1 MTSSESKSPAPN
13 VVVIA
18 DIRSNAQGIVN
29 RILSPAGIHAW
40 PDGEDA
46 PPPDVLVVDVSQ
58 LRGDPL
64 AGLRARRAKG
74 DEAPAIVLAA
84 HFPAARLRD
93 LFRTGVADVLL
104 KPYKGVELCRAIFE
118 LREARA
124 TEVST
129 QMLARRLQSTR
140 EQARQRTE
148 EIRWLSEIGRVVASL
163 DDLDEIL
170 RRLVEAAAFLTDA
183 EEANIYLAEP
193 DTDEVVLR
201 ASKQVGERHGT
212 LQRLR
217 TTDTLAGEVYRTG
230 QPLLRK
236 PQWEGGAVKVQT
248 GFLVQSLIKVP
259 IRVDKEVVGVLGVYN
274 RLAPRAFS
282 DHHMGV
288 LMALADWAGVALEHA
303 EQAAPPAPAPPA
315 PPKGLGGAAQSQVEA
330 HEVSAVPAGLLKG
343 LQSAQQL
350 VRRLSKGPAGDNFD
364 QEQRRVLSTLSKLI
378 TELEHMPLT
387 VIDDEQAQGL
397 VNLSEISRKVA
408 EELQMAAS
416 QRGLQLVVEPGQGL
430 PLVNIDHDQ
439 SQRVVQAL
447 TAAAIRR
454 TRRGRVVLEVHGFQ
468 VTSGRGDAFP
478 LPDRPTLKDGLW
490 LAVRVADTSGGLS
503 PDTVRAFEELVPDPG
518 AGRLGPGLSMGEIRM
533 IAESMGGHL
542 WHEHTPAST
551 AIVFAIP
558 AQ

>member
-18 DIRSNAQGIVN
+18 DIRSNAQGIIN
-29 RILSPAGIHAW
+29 RILTPAGIHAW
-40 PDGEDA
+40 PDGDEA

-64 AGLRARRAKG
+64 AGLRARRAQG

-104 KPYKGVELCRAIFE
+104 KPYKGVELCRSIFE

-236 PQWEGGAVKVQT
+236 PQWEGGQVKVQT

-259 IRVDKEVVGVLGVYN
+259 IRVGKQVVGVLGVYN
-274 RLAPRAFS
+274 RMAPRAFNE
-282 DHHMGV
+282 HHLGV

-303 EQAAPPAPAPPA
+303 ARPSPPAAEEPP
-315 PPKGLGGAAQSQVEA
+315 PPSPPHLRE
-330 HEVSAVPAGLLKG
+330 EVSAVPAGMLKG
-343 LQSAQQL
+343 LKSARQL
-350 VRRLSKGPAGDNFD
+350 VHRLANDPAGGNLT
-364 QEQRRVLSTLSKLI
+364 QEQRQLLAALSKLI
-378 TELEHMPLT
+378 SDLERMPLT
-387 VIDDEQAQGL
+387 VLDDQRAKGL
-397 VNLSEISRKVA
+397 VNLSQIGRKVA
-408 EELQMAAS
+408 EELRMAAS

-430 PLVNIDHDQ
+430 PLVNIDQDQ
-439 SQRVVQAL
+439 TQRVVQAL

-454 TRRGRVVLEVHGFQ
+454 TRRGRVVLEVHSFQ
-468 VTSGRGDAFP
+468 VNAGRSDAFP
-478 LPDRPTLKDGLW
+478 LPDRPNLKDGLW
-490 LAVRVADTSGGLS
+490 LAIRVADTSGGLS
-503 PDTVRAFEELVPDPG
+503 PDTVRAFEQPVPDPG

-533 IAESMGGHL
+533 IVESMGGHL
-542 WHEHTPAST
+542 WHEQTPAST

>member
-1 MTSSESKSPAPN
+1 MTSSESTSAAPN

-18 DIRSNAQGIVN
+18 DIRSNAQGIID

-40 PDGEDA
+40 QDGEDA

-104 KPYKGVELCRAIFE
+104 KPYKGVDLCRAIFE

-217 TTDTLAGEVYRTG
+217 TTDTLAGQVYRTG

-236 PQWEGGAVKVQT
+236 PQWEGGPVKVQT

-259 IRVDKEVVGVLGVYN
+259 IRVGKDVVGVLGVYN
-274 RLAPRAFS
+274 RMAPRSFNE
-282 DHHMGV
+282 HHLGV

-303 EQAAPPAPAPPA
+303 AQPSAPATA
-315 PPKGLGGAAQSQVEA
+315 KAAAASAAETPEKRD
-330 HEVSAVPAGLLKG
+330 EVSAVPAGMLKG
-343 LQSAQQL
+343 LKSARQL
-350 VRRLSKGPAGDNFD
+350 VHRLANDPAGGNLTK
-364 QEQRRVLSTLSKLI
+364 EQRQLLAALSRVIS
-378 TELEHMPLT
+378 ELERMPLT
-387 VIDDEQAQGL
+387 VIDDQHAKGL
-397 VNLSEISRKVA
+397 VNLSQISRKVA
-408 EELQMAAS
+408 EELQLAAS

-430 PLVNIDHDQ
+430 PLVNIDQDQ
-439 SQRVVQAL
+439 TQRVVQAL

-454 TRRGRVVLEVHGFQ
+454 TRRGRVVLGVHTFQ
-468 VTSGRGDAFP
+468 VTAGRSDTFP
-478 LPDRPTLKDGLW
+478 LPDRSILKDGLW
-490 LAVRVADTSGGLS
+490 LAIRVADTSGGLS
-503 PDTVRAFEELVPDPG
+503 PDTVRAFEEPVPDPG

-533 IAESMGGHL
+533 IVESMGGHL
-542 WHEHTPAST
+542 WHEQTPAST

-558 AQ
+558 SQ

>member
-1 MTSSESKSPAPN
+1 MTSSESTSAAPN

-18 DIRSNAQGIVN
+18 DIRSNAQGIID

-40 PDGEDA
+40 QDGEDA

-104 KPYKGVELCRAIFE
+104 KPYKGVDLCRAIFE

-217 TTDTLAGEVYRTG
+217 TTDTLAGQVYRTG

-236 PQWEGGAVKVQT
+236 PQWEGGPVKVQT

-259 IRVDKEVVGVLGVYN
+259 IRVGKDVVGVLGVYN
-274 RLAPRAFS
+274 RMAPRSFNE
-282 DHHMGV
+282 HHLGV

-303 EQAAPPAPAPPA
+303 AQPSAPATA
-315 PPKGLGGAAQSQVEA
+315 KAAAASAAETPEKRD
-330 HEVSAVPAGLLKG
+330 EVSAVPAGMLKG
-343 LQSAQQL
+343 LKSARQL
-350 VRRLSKGPAGDNFD
+350 VHRLANDPAGGNLTK
-364 QEQRRVLSTLSKLI
+364 EQRQLLAALSRVIS
-378 TELEHMPLT
+378 ELERMPLT
-387 VIDDEQAQGL
+387 VIDDQHAKGL
-397 VNLSEISRKVA
+397 VNLSQISRKVA
-408 EELQMAAS
+408 EELQLAAS

-430 PLVNIDHDQ
+430 PLVNIDQDQ
-439 SQRVVQAL
+439 TQRVVQAL

-454 TRRGRVVLEVHGFQ
+454 TRRGRVVLGVHSFQ
-468 VTSGRGDAFP
+468 VTAGRSDTFP
-478 LPDRPTLKDGLW
+478 LPDRSILKDGLW
-490 LAVRVADTSGGLS
+490 LAIRVADTSGGLS
-503 PDTVRAFEELVPDPG
+503 PDTVRAFEEPVPDPG

-533 IAESMGGHL
+533 IVESMGGHL
-542 WHEHTPAST
+542 WHEQTPAST

-558 AQ
+558 SQ

>member
-1 MTSSESKSPAPN
+1 MTSSEGKSPAPN

-18 DIRSNAQGIVN
+18 DIRSNAQGIIN
-29 RILSPAGIHAW
+29 RILSPAGIQAW

-58 LRGDPL
+58 LRSDPL

-129 QMLARRLQSTR
+129 QILARRLQSTR

-217 TTDTLAGEVYRTG
+217 TTDTLAGEVYHTG

-236 PQWEGGAVKVQT
+236 PQWDGGPVKVQT

-259 IRVDKEVVGVLGVYN
+259 IRVGKDVVGVLGVYN
-274 RLAPRAFS
+274 RLAPRSFNE
-282 DHHMGV
+282 HHLGV

-303 EQAAPPAPAPPA
+303 ARPPAPAPTQPPPESPPDPA
-315 PPKGLGGAAQSQVEA
+315 EA
-330 HEVSAVPAGLLKG
+330 PEKRDRVSAVPAGMLKG
-343 LQSAQQL
+343 LKSARQL
-350 VRRLSKGPAGDNFD
+350 VHRLANDPAGGNLT
-364 QEQRRVLSTLSKLI
+364 QEQRQLLATLSKMI
-378 TELEHMPLT
+378 SDLERMPLT
-387 VIDDEQAQGL
+387 VIDDQRAKGL
-397 VNLSEISRKVA
+397 VNLSQVSRKVA

-416 QRGLQLVVEPGQGL
+416 QRGLQLAVEPGQGL
-430 PLVNIDHDQ
+430 PLVNIDQDQ
-439 SQRVVQAL
+439 TQRVVQAL

-454 TRRGRVVLEVHGFQ
+454 TRRGRVVLEVHSFQ
-468 VTSGRGDAFP
+468 VTAGRSDALP
-478 LPDRPTLKDGLW
+478 LPNRPILKDGLW
-490 LAVRVADTSGGLS
+490 LAIRVADTSGGLS
-503 PDTVRAFEELVPDPG
+503 PDTVRAFEERVPDPG

-533 IAESMGGHL
+533 IVESMGGHL
-542 WHEHTPAST
+542 WHEQTPAST

>member
-1 MTSSESKSPAPN
+1 
-13 VVVIA
+13 
-18 DIRSNAQGIVN
+18 
-29 RILSPAGIHAW
+29 
-40 PDGEDA
+40 
-46 PPPDVLVVDVSQ
+46 VDVSQ

-93 LFRTGVADVLL
+93 LFRTGVADILL
-104 KPYKGVELCRAIFE
+104 KPYKGVELCRAVFE

-124 TEVST
+124 TEVTT

-140 EQARQRTE
+140 EQARKRTE

-163 DDLDEIL
+163 DDLDEVL

-193 DTDEVVLR
+193 GTDEVVLR

-236 PQWEGGAVKVQT
+236 PQWEGGPVKVQT

-259 IRVDKEVVGVLGVYN
+259 IRVHKKIVGVLGVYN
-274 RLAPRAFS
+274 RLAPRAFNE
-282 DHHMGV
+282 HHQGV

-303 EQAAPPAPAPPA
+303 GQSSRPKVESPQQPSPAEAPA
-315 PPKGLGGAAQSQVEA
+315 
-330 HEVSAVPAGLLKG
+330 EVQKISAVPSGLIQG
-343 LQSAQQL
+343 LETARKLVHQL
-350 VRRLSKGPAGDNFD
+350 ANDPGGANLTQDQRRLLVS
-364 QEQRRVLSTLSKLI
+364 LSQLI
-378 TELEHMPLT
+378 TKLEQMPLT
-387 VIDDEQAQGL
+387 VIDEERAQGL
-397 VNLSEISRKVA
+397 VNLSQLSRKVA
-408 EELQMAAS
+408 EELQLAAT
-416 QRGLQLVVEPGQGL
+416 QRGLQLAVEPGQGL
-430 PLVNIDHDQ
+430 PLVNIDRDQ
-439 SQRVVQAL
+439 TQRVIQAL
-447 TAAAIRR
+447 TAASIRR
-454 TRRGRVVLEVHGFQ
+454 TRRGRVVLEIHSFRVH
-468 VTSGRGDAFP
+468 SGKSDSFP
-478 LPDRPTLKDGLW
+478 LPVRSRLKDGLW

-503 PDTVRAFEELVPDPG
+503 PDTVRAFQEPVPDPG

-533 IAESMGGHL
+533 IVESMGGHL
-542 WHEHTPAST
+542 WHEQTPAST

>member
-1 MTSSESKSPAPN
+1 MTSSESTSAAPN

-18 DIRSNAQGIVN
+18 DIRSNAQGIID

-40 PDGEDA
+40 QDGEDA

-104 KPYKGVELCRAIFE
+104 KPYKGVDLCRAIFE

-217 TTDTLAGEVYRTG
+217 TTDTLAGQVYRTG

-236 PQWEGGAVKVQT
+236 PQWEGGPVKVQT

-259 IRVDKEVVGVLGVYN
+259 IRVGKDVVGVLGVYN
-274 RLAPRAFS
+274 RMAPRSFNE
-282 DHHMGV
+282 HHLGV

-303 EQAAPPAPAPPA
+303 AQPSAPATA
-315 PPKGLGGAAQSQVEA
+315 KAAAASAAETPEKRD
-330 HEVSAVPAGLLKG
+330 EVSAVPAGMLKG
-343 LQSAQQL
+343 LKSARQL
-350 VRRLSKGPAGDNFD
+350 VHRLANDPAGGNLTK
-364 QEQRRVLSTLSKLI
+364 EQRQLLAALSRVIS
-378 TELEHMPLT
+378 ELERMPLT
-387 VIDDEQAQGL
+387 VIDDQHAKGL
-397 VNLSEISRKVA
+397 VNLSLISRKVA
-408 EELQMAAS
+408 EELQLAAS

-430 PLVNIDHDQ
+430 PLVNIDQDQ
-439 SQRVVQAL
+439 TQRVVQAL

-454 TRRGRVVLEVHGFQ
+454 TRRGRVVLGVHSFQ
-468 VTSGRGDAFP
+468 VTAGRSDTFP
-478 LPDRPTLKDGLW
+478 LPDRSILKDGLW
-490 LAVRVADTSGGLS
+490 LAIRVADTSGGLS
-503 PDTVRAFEELVPDPG
+503 PDTVRAFEEPVPDPG

-533 IAESMGGHL
+533 IVESMGGHL
-542 WHEHTPAST
+542 WHEQTPAST

-558 AQ
+558 SQ

>member
-1 MTSSESKSPAPN
+1 MTNSENRSPAPN

-18 DIRSNAQGIVN
+18 DIRSNAQGIIN
-29 RILSPAGIHAW
+29 RILTPAGIHAW

-46 PPPDVLVVDVSQ
+46 PTPDVLVVDVSQ

-64 AGLRARRAKG
+64 AGLRARRASG

-148 EIRWLSEIGRVVASL
+148 ELRWLSEIGRVVASL

-236 PQWEGGAVKVQT
+236 PQWEGEAVKVQT

-259 IRVDKEVVGVLGVYN
+259 VRVGKDVVGVLGVYN
-274 RLAPRAFS
+274 RLAPRGFS
-282 DHHMGV
+282 EHHLGV

-303 EQAAPPAPAPPA
+303 RQNSIQAQPPPLPIPPGQPA
-315 PPKGLGGAAQSQVEA
+315 PPKTGN
-330 HEVSAVPAGLLKG
+330 EVSAVPAGLLQG
-343 LQSAQQL
+343 LHSARQL
-350 VRRLSKGPAGDNFD
+350 VHRLTNDPAGDNLTQD
-364 QEQRRVLSTLSKLI
+364 QRRLLATISQLI
-378 TELEHMPLT
+378 SEMEGMPLT
-387 VIDDEQAQGL
+387 VIDERRARGL
-397 VNLSEISRKVA
+397 VNLSELSRKVA
-408 EELQMAAS
+408 EELQLAAS
-416 QRGLQLVVEPGQGL
+416 QRGLQLVVETGQGL
-430 PLVNIDHDQ
+430 PLVNIDLDQ
-439 SQRVVQAL
+439 TQRVVQAL

-454 TRRGRVVLEVHGFQ
+454 TRRGRVVLEVHGFR
-468 VTSGRGDAFP
+468 VTSGTSDGFP
-478 LPDRPTLKDGLW
+478 LPDRPRLNDGLW

-503 PDTVRAFEELVPDPG
+503 PDTVRAFAEPVPDPG

-533 IAESMGGHL
+533 IVESMRGRL
-542 WHEHTPAST
+542 WHEQTPAST